1 MSEAKAK
8 KQTMFDKFEIKGV
21 WWLSETPDDK
31 EAGILFFSETEIIL
45 ELIGSVN
52 NEPYTDGRNKY
63 DVLHGLS
70 DKGEKITLID
80 VFTKNISTNIPGFQ
94 TETLSI
100 QSFIVGDFLNSID
113 QSKFHSLAFQP
124 TYLTE
129 WLGRQMFSN
138 ESVYEKETSKLLSE
152 KVSFNQV
159 DTFAYQ
165 IESIDARIEEAYMT
179 KFNTNPSERVL
190 WTNKSWLKI
199 VPNETKSLSWF
210 QTNMYLLK
218 DLLNLFIGHA
228 TYFESVIL
236 YGEEEPIDGT
246 DLKPRKEY
254 MYFFKQNKSKLKE
267 KFYWHDVIA
276 NFNDISGDLEEIL
289 NLWFRKHEMLEVVYN
304 IHFGEFYKDIY
315 IETTFL
321 NTIQVLEIYH
331 RKMYEGKV
339 YAKEEYKELV
349 SDLKEILNE
358 KFPDEFSR
366 IIGGKLN
373 HGNEYSLGM
382 RIEEIINSFQ
392 DKSRNIL
399 IGNEEEVKL
408 FVRQLVETRNY
419 LTHYDSNNKK
429 NILHDTMKKYYAVQ
443 RMRAIATLILFLE
456 VGLDEELMVN
466 KIVSSKQYSNHLRQA
481 KEMLKKS

>member
-1 MSEAKAK
+1 MSGVKAK
-8 KQTMFDKFEIKGV
+8 KQTMFDKFEIKGI
-21 WWLSETPDDK
+21 WWLSGNSDDQ
-31 EAGILFFSETEIIL
+31 EAGILFFSETEILL
-45 ELIGSVN
+45 ELIGSFSN
-52 NEPYTDGRNKY
+52 DSFSDGIKNY

-80 VFTKNISTNIPGFQ
+80 VFTKNITTNAPGFQ

-100 QSFIVGDFLNSID
+100 QSFIVGDFLNSIE
-113 QSKFHSLAFQP
+113 QSKFHSLSFQP

-129 WLGRQMFSN
+129 WLGRHMFSS
-138 ESVYEKETSKLLSE
+138 ERIYDEETSKLLSE
-152 KVSFNQV
+152 KASFSQV
-159 DTFAYQ
+159 DTFSYQ
-165 IESIDARIEEAYMT
+165 IESIDAKIEEA
-179 KFNTNPSERVL
+179 NITNFYTNSSEKIL

-199 VPNETKSLSWF
+199 VPNETKDLPWF

-236 YGEEEPIDGT
+236 HGEEEPTEGN

-267 KFYWHDVIA
+267 NFYWHDVIV

-289 NLWFRKHEMLEVVYN
+289 NSWFRKHEMLEVVYN

-358 KFPDEFSR
+358 KFPEGFSR

-382 RIEEIINSFQ
+382 RIEEIIYSFQ

-399 IGNEEEVKL
+399 IGNEEDIKL

-419 LTHYDSNNKK
+419 LTHYDSTKKK

-443 RMRAIATLILFLE
+443 RMRAIVTLILFVE
-456 VGLDEELMVN
+456 VGLNEELMVN
-466 KIVSSKQYSNHLRQA
+466 KIMNSKQYSNHLRQA
-481 KEMLKKS
+481 KEMLNKS